1 MKNRTRSAPLMI
13 LRKTQNPWLAAAIFL
28 IASFPAHAQQ
38 ETPTIVAPAP
48 AQPGTPVKVES
59 TTTTQVPSPN
69 LPGQPPVQMPPPPPP
84 AQVQTGTRVQAT
96 TPAPP
101 PAPAMPVPTP
111 PPPMPQSGELQTLQ
125 FLDVDATEILAIY
138 EQLTGKILVRDQGLA
153 GIKLYVDSKLPISKE
168 DRIKLIEATL
178 FLNGFTL
185 IPDKGKMVRV
195 IGPSKGPNV
204 ANQAIRLLCQ
214 IGDVPESD
222 DVVSFFMPLEYLDPM
237 ATQQLFQQLLQPP
250 NPFGKI
256 VPAPNASALI
266 LTDKGSI
273 IHELSKLRELI
284 DVPPSRLAT
293 GFVQLERADAERVA
307 MILNDVIESRN
318 AATQSAS
325 RGQGGVGVTI
335 TPPQPP
341 PQNAPEALIQAIARA
356 RGGDQAVVRA
366 AGGNAAQDFNVLS
379 RDTTLVADPRTN
391 RILVITHPANFE
403 YVEALI
409 REFDVAVELTKPFIK
424 SLRYVPASE
433 VMPILAEVLQ
443 EEADTMI
450 RTSEGGAIAPGG
462 TTGGSGT
469 SRSGL
474 SGSRTSTSSGS
485 RASSSRS
492 STSARS
498 RSGSS
503 SARGG
508 GARGG
513 LTSGRSGGA
522 GGLVAEGGPM
532 SMSIGKIRLIS
543 DDRSNTIMVMGPPE
557 SVTKVE
563 TILEQLDQ
571 RPKQVYLAVVIGR
584 LAVGENLDYAVDV
597 FQKFYPAATKGKSYG
612 YAVGSRNR
620 QPHPYPAPSS
630 LTDLADIP
638 DIAGLTIYG
647 SISKSI
653 DAFVE
658 ALESTDRFEIISRP
672 SIYTANNRT
681 ASIINGERIAVP
693 ASTIQSDTGDNFRT
707 NIEYEEIVLQIE
719 VTPLINSENE
729 ITLQVYQLNENRTG
743 ETEIDGNFIPD
754 IATQELSTEITV
766 ANKST
771 VLLGGL
777 ITTDVSDNSSGWPL
791 LHRIPILG
799 GLFGGKSNSSSKT
812 ELVILIQPVVLD
824 TDAETM
830 HNTIVELDQTQLG
843 YKWLEANAI
852 TNATPGPN
860 NLVETRNF
868 ELQEAERQRLLQ
880 EQTAQ
885 PRVLPSKIPVA
896 VPVKPQPAPA
906 TTPKNGPR
914 GKYSPISTKHGR

>member
-1 MKNRTRSAPLMI
+1 MI
-13 LRKTQNPWLAAAIFL
+13 LRKTLAVAIFL
-28 IASFPAHAQQ
+28 IASFPAHTQQ
-38 ETPTIVAPAP
+38 GTPTIVAPAP
-48 AQPGTPVKVES
+48 GQPGAPVKVQS
-59 TTTTQVPSPN
+59 TTTIQVPAPN
-69 LPGQPPVQMPPPPPP
+69 TAGQPPVQMPPPPAPT
-84 AQVQTGTRVQAT
+84 QVQTGTRMQV
-96 TPAPP
+96 TPPAAP
-101 PAPAMPVPTP
+101 PAPAMPVPAALPPTP
-111 PPPMPQSGELQTLQ
+111 QTGELQTLQ

-153 GIKLYVDSKLPISKE
+153 GIKLYVDSKLPISRD

-195 IGPSKGPNV
+195 IGPSKAPNV

-222 DVVSFFMPLEYLDPM
+222 DVVSYFMPLQFLDPM

-266 LTDKGSI
+266 VTDKGSI
-273 IHELSKLRELI
+273 IHELVKLRELI

-307 MILNDVIESRN
+307 MILNEVIESRN
-318 AATQSAS
+318 AATQTAS

-366 AGGNAAQDFNVLS
+366 AGGSAAQDFNVLS

-409 REFDVAVELTKPFIK
+409 REFDVAVELTKPYIK

-443 EEADTMI
+443 EEADTMV

-462 TTGGSGT
+462 AGGTGT

-492 STSARS
+492 SASA

-503 SARGG
+503 SARGGG

-584 LAVGENLDYAVDV
+584 LAIGENLDYAVDV
-597 FQKFYPAATKGKSYG
+597 FQKFYPAASKGKSYG
-612 YAVGSRNR
+612 YAAGSRNR
-620 QPHPYPAPSS
+620 LGNQNLVGGVAAPNT
-630 LTDLADIP
+630 LTEVGDFLLDGVATG
-638 DIAGLTIYG
+638 AGLTIYG

-672 SIYTANNRT
+672 AIYTANNRT

-729 ITLQVYQLNENRTG
+729 ITLQVYQLNETQSG
-743 ETEIDGNFIPD
+743 TTVIDGNPIPD

-766 ANKST
+766 ANRST

-777 ITTDVSDNSSGWPL
+777 ITTDVSENSSGWPF

-799 GLFGGKSNSSSKT
+799 GLFGSKSSSGGRT

-824 TDAETM
+824 SDAATM
-830 HNTIVELDQTQLG
+830 QNTIVEMDQTALG
-843 YKWLEANAI
+843 YKWLEANSI

-860 NLVETRNF
+860 NLIETRNF
-868 ELQEAERQRLLQ
+868 EEAERQRLLQ
-880 EQTAQ
+880 EQMAQ

>member
-1 MKNRTRSAPLMI
+1 MTLRNTR
-13 LRKTQNPWLAAAIFL
+13 NPWLAAAIFL
-28 IASFPAHAQQ
+28 IASFPAHTQQ
-38 ETPTIVAPAP
+38 EVAPAP
-48 AQPGTPVKVES
+48 APQPPGPVKVQS
-59 TTTTQVPSPN
+59 TTTVQVPVPTPN
-69 LPGQPPVQMPPPPPP
+69 PEARPQPPVQMPAPPP
-84 AQVQTGTRVQAT
+84 APTAQIQTATQVRPT

-101 PAPAMPVPTP
+101 APVVAPPAPAAMPA
-111 PPPMPQSGELQTLQ
+111 PQQAGELQTLQ

-153 GIKLYVDSKLPISKE
+153 GIKLYVDSKLPISKD
-168 DRIKLIEATL
+168 DRIRLIEATL

-185 IPDKGKMVRV
+185 IPDKGNMVRV
-195 IGPSKGPNV
+195 IGPSKAPSV
-204 ANQAIRLLCQ
+204 ANQAIRLLCRVED
-214 IGDVPESD
+214 IPDSD
-222 DVVSFFMPLEYLDPM
+222 DVVSYFMPLEYLDPM

-250 NPFGKI
+250 NPFAK
-256 VPAPNASALI
+256 VVAAPNAAALI
-266 LTDKGSI
+266 VTDKGSI
-273 IHELSKLRELI
+273 IHELIKLRTLI

-318 AATQSAS
+318 SATQSAS
-325 RGQGGVGVTI
+325 RGQGGVNVNI
-335 TPPQPP
+335 APQPQP
-341 PQNAPEALIQAIARA
+341 PQNAPEALIQALARA
-356 RGGDQAVVRA
+356 RGGDQAVVRQ
-366 AGGNAAQDFNVLS
+366 AGGPGAQDFNVLS

-391 RILVITHPANFE
+391 RILVITHPSNFE
-403 YVEALI
+403 YIEALI

-443 EEADTMI
+443 EEADTMV
-450 RTSEGGAIAPGG
+450 RTSEGGGAIAPGAGGG
-462 TTGGSGT
+462 TGT

-474 SGSRTSTSSGS
+474 TGSRTGTTGGS

-492 STSARS
+492 STSSRS
-498 RSGSS
+498 RSSPSG
-503 SARGG
+503 AGG
-508 GARGG
+508 RSG
-513 LTSGRSGGA
+513 LTSGRSGGS
-522 GGLVAEGGPM
+522 GGLAPESGPM

-584 LAVGENLDYAVDV
+584 LAVGENLDYAADI
-597 FQKFYPAATKGKSYG
+597 FQKFYPNPAKGKSYG
-612 YAVGSRNR
+612 FAGSLRNR
-620 QPHPYPAPSS
+620 SGDAVTPNA
-630 LTDLADIP
+630 LNTVEDLAEIAIP
-638 DIAGLTIYG
+638 GLSIYG

-653 DAFVE
+653 DAFLEVF
-658 ALESTDRFEIISRP
+658 ESTTRFEIISRP

-693 ASTIQSDTGDNFRT
+693 ASTVQSDTGDNFRT

-729 ITLQVYQLNENRTG
+729 ITLQVYQLNENRTDTTTID
-743 ETEIDGNFIPD
+743 ENEIPN

-766 ANKST
+766 ANRST

-777 ITTDVSDNSSGWPL
+777 ITTEVGDDSSGLPFF
-791 LHRIPILG
+791 HRIPIIG
-799 GLFGGKSNSSSKT
+799 GLFGGKSQSGRKT
-812 ELVILIQPVVLD
+812 ELVILIQPIVLD

-830 HNTIVELDQTQLG
+830 HNTVVEMDQTQMG
-843 YKWLEANAI
+843 YKWLEANSI
-852 TNATPGPN
+852 TNATRGPN
-860 NLVETRNF
+860 TLIETMAF
-868 ELQEAERQRLLQ
+868 EEAERRRLIQ
-880 EQTAQ
+880 QQSAQ
-885 PRVLPSKIPVA
+885 PHVLPTKIPVA
-896 VPVKPQPAPA
+896 KPIQPQPAATPA
-906 TTPKNGPR
+906 PAPAASPKNGPR